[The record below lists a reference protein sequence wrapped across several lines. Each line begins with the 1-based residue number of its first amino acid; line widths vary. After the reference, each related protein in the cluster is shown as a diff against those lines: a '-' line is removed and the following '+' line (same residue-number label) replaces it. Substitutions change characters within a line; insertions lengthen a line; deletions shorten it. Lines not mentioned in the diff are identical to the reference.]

1 MSELSESD
9 KLLLAKYNFKSIE
22 EEERYFSENVPGRQE
37 EEIYYYDNITKWFKP
52 HNSTVTIPITTRT
65 TRTTIKSF
73 KPYKCRILNY
83 LHRIIY
89 GK

>member
-22 EEERYFSENVPGRQE
+22 EEERYFSENIPGRQE
-37 EEIYYYDNITKWFKP
+37 EEIYYYANITKWFKP
-52 HNSTVTIPITTRT
+52 HNSTVTIPITTAT
-65 TRTTIKSF
+65 KTF
-73 KPYKCRILNY
+73 KPYKYRILNY

-89 GK
+89 GKEINI